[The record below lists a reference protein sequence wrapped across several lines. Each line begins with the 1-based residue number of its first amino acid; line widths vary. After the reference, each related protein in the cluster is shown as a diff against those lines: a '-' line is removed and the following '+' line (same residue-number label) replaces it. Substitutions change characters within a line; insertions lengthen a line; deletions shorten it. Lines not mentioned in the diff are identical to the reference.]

1 MIPSNLYLPKKAK
14 RYKYRKY
21 NLYNTNTSKNTE
33 DGITALF
40 TRRHS
45 GGDCLSFSG
54 EGGGVVRL
62 EERAH
67 SAHWTLHSAHWSMQ
81 TEQCTLHTELCT
93 LNNAHCTMHTAQSQ
107 CLNAPNMKKPF
118 PSIVNFPNSGC
129 VGNSGIDGTCYTAS
143 QCSSRVGP
151 DHPST

>member
-14 RYKYRKY
+14 RYKYRKYNLYNTNTGKNTEYMKY

-54 EGGGVVRL
+54 EGGDVVRL

-81 TEQCTLHTELCT
+81 TEQCQ
-93 LNNAHCTMHTAQSQ
+93 MY
-107 CLNAPNMKKPF
+107 
-118 PSIVNFPNSGC
+118 V
-129 VGNSGIDGTCYTAS
+129 
-143 QCSSRVGP
+143 
-151 DHPST
+151 